1 MKSPTPAPQKNMSRR
16 LCFVFAFKQSA
27 FSNTPY
33 SSIFSPSV
41 TLQQRVQVQRE
52 APRQQLQRLRV
63 GGLPEDVH
71 RPE

>member
-1 MKSPTPAPQKNMSRR
+1 MSGH
-16 LCFVFAFKQSA
+16 LCFVSAFKQSA
-27 FSNTPY
+27 FSNNPY
-33 SSIFSPSV
+33 ISLLSLSV

>member
-1 MKSPTPAPQKNMSRR
+1 MFRH
-16 LCFVFAFKQSA
+16 LGFVSAFKQSA
-27 FSNTPY
+27 FSNNFY
-33 SSIFSPSV
+33 ISLFSLSA

-63 GGLPEDVH
+63 GGLPKDVH